1 MMRRAVGVEILT
13 STHRIAGQI
22 QTGAQGL
29 FSYLNLPTESGVD
42 VEDASLC
49 PLYLPWEEAEKVGGL
64 WLVKSEIAVVAATNR
79 GDVGLVGAARGG
91 YTKPFPYHIRVL
103 VGGFEVRCLVEWPG
117 KLDFS
122 GLVLEGNRPFV
133 AAYDAR
139 VRALLFPQVVLDPA
153 AVLFNGKM
161 VMGITLMHRKETQPL
176 SPPPAE

>member
-1 MMRRAVGVEILT
+1 MIRRTVGVEMLT
-13 STHRIAGQI
+13 PTHRIAGQI

-29 FSYLNLPTESGVD
+29 FSFLNLPTESGID
-42 VEDASLC
+42 VEEATLC
-49 PLYLPWEEAEKVGGL
+49 PLYIPWEEAEKVGGL
-64 WLVKSEIAVVAATNR
+64 WLVKSEIAVVAAANR
-79 GDVGLVGAARGG
+79 GDVGLVGTPRGG

-139 VRALLFPQVVLDPA
+139 VRALLFPQVVMDPP

-176 SPPPAE
+176 GPPPTE

>member
-1 MMRRAVGVEILT
+1 MMRRTVGVEILT
-13 STHRIAGQI
+13 PTHRIAGQI

-29 FSYLNLPTESGVD
+29 FSFLNLPTESGID
-42 VEDASLC
+42 VEEASLC
-49 PLYLPWEEAEKVGGL
+49 PLYVPWEEAEKVGGL
-64 WLVKSEIAVVAATNR
+64 WLVKSEIAVVAAANR
-79 GDVGLVGAARGG
+79 GDVGLVGTARGG

-139 VRALLFPQVVLDPA
+139 VRALLFPQVVMDPP

-176 SPPPAE
+176 SPPSVE